1 MARLR
6 CDNPTM
12 PMTEACRKLGMGRM
26 FLSDLMR
33 KGDMTDI
40 GFAVKKGNRWRYVI
54 YREKVEDFVKARY
67 KQKEDLS
74 EFLPERKGK
83 ASVG

>member
-6 CDNPTM
+6 SDNPTM
-12 PMTEACRKLGMGRM
+12 PMTEACKRLGMGRM

-33 KGDMTDI
+33 KGEMTDI

-54 YREKVEDFVKARY
+54 YKEKVE
-67 KQKEDLS
+67 ELIG
-74 EFLPERKGK
+74 RKGG
-83 ASVG
+83 SS